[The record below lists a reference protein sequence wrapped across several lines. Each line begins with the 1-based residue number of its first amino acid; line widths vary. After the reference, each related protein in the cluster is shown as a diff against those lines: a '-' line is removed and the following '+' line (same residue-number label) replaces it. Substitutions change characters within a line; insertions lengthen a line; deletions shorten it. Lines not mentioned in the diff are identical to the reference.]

1 VRTVE
6 EIITDIKTVID
17 EKVIDSIDAAAL
29 ERASQYR
36 LSDAIREGSA
46 VTKQA
51 SGWGSGETA
60 CALSAAALALKAR
73 GYLD

>member
-1 VRTVE
+1 MRTLE
-6 EIITDIKTVID
+6 EIVSDIKTVQD
-17 EKVIDSIDAAAL
+17 EKVIDSVDAAAL

-51 SGWGSGETA
+51 VGWGDGESA

-73 GYLD
+73 GYLE